1 MKNKKTG
8 RGVRKKAFRLSLKD
22 TLITLCA
29 LLLTT
34 ALCYLLLP
42 LAGNES
48 FEPLLFVLA
57 VLVISRLT
65 DGYFYG
71 VAASILSVLMVNL
84 LFTYPYYKFNFTIT
98 GYPIS
103 MLCML
108 ATAII
113 TCALTARIKEQE
125 QLMVAAERER
135 MRSNLLRAV
144 SHDLR
149 TPLTAISGACSALI
163 ESGDAISVQEKN
175 KLISQIDEDAQ
186 WLIRLVENLLIVTR
200 MDAPGG
206 ADITKS
212 PEAAEEVAASALSLF
227 RKNFPQANVVVHVPE
242 EVLITPMDGMLI
254 RQVLLN
260 LLENAA
266 AHAEGATRI
275 CLDIIRDGDNA
286 LFRVSDDGKGID
298 QELLPHILNGDYK
311 HSLGSSED
319 KKRNMGIGLSVCS
332 TIVAAHSG
340 QMRAYNGSGRG
351 AVFEFTLPLDNTD
364 EVDGMD
370 IYQDE
375 VDEQAQP

>member
-71 VAASILSVLMVNL
+71 VAASILGVLMVNL

-186 WLIRLVENLLIVTR
+186 WLIR
-200 MDAPGG
+200 
-206 ADITKS
+206 
-212 PEAAEEVAASALSLF
+212 
-227 RKNFPQANVVVHVPE
+227 
-242 EVLITPMDGMLI
+242 
-254 RQVLLN
+254 QVLLN

-298 QELLPHILNGDYK
+298 PELLPHILNGDYK